1 MLLKTN
7 PAAKLRRL
15 CAQYVH
21 NAIYFTPPSVKN
33 DERPGRRQCAPQAAA
48 ARPAAA
54 SGQQPEPQPLARMP
68 PFAAL
73 SAAFRGLESRVL
85 AGSFQQTSFQQTSR
99 QGTSL
104 IGLIRL
110 IRSNE
115 PDKPNEPNEPDKPN
129 KPNKACLLV
138 C

>member
-68 PFAAL
+68 PFTAL

-85 AGSFQQTSFQQTSR
+85 AGSFSADKFSADKFSAGKFSAGKFSADKQ
-99 QGTSL
+99 
-104 IGLIRL
+104 IR
-110 IRSNE
+110 
-115 PDKPNEPNEPDKPN
+115 DKPYW
-129 KPNKACLLV
+129 AY
-138 C
+138 